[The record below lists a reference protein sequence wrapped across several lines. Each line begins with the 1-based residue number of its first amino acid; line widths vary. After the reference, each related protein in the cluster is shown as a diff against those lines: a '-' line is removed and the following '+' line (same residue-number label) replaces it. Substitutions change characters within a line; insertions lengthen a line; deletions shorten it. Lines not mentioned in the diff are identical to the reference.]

1 MPPIFEHAINAALK
15 FLEKRIGN
23 ASKEVTTAI
32 KEGHSVTVAATE
44 KQTQS
49 LNQIG
54 TRFEKAVAKI
64 SNANFDVLVDFK
76 PLEASL
82 RSIAADM
89 KKVAGK
95 KDADMAKV
103 EAGLDRLLVA
113 VQENQPEKMS
123 QSIDALDAVFSGLKP
138 KDSVKFDDKQ
148 MKGLMAALTNGGG
161 ITTQGGTKSATDWQV
176 DVVTITS
183 ADTEYEYVFP
193 SSTVSW
199 TLKLRGSSGVLYYSH
214 ETGKLPVSGNNTNY
228 LTLPASGTRSQDN
241 VEWGGKKMFLE
252 SDSSGQTLEIEVFTM

>member
-1 MPPIFEHAINAALK
+1 MDIQKIVNSSLRFLEIRIKQSSDKVVEAVNKQKSTDDVSKAINVQTVTLRDVFKKFGTSLDKLGNPKIDVKVPEIKLPAINIPKQNTELIENLLQAQLIEMQKDKMPDYRESFDAFGAAI
-15 FLEKRIGN
+15 LEN
-23 ASKEVTTAI
+23 
-32 KEGHSVTVAATE
+32 
-44 KQTQS
+44 
-49 LNQIG
+49 
-54 TRFEKAVAKI
+54 
-64 SNANFDVLVDFK
+64 
-76 PLEASL
+76 
-82 RSIAADM
+82 
-89 KKVAGK
+89 
-95 KDADMAKV
+95 
-103 EAGLDRLLVA
+103 
-113 VQENQPEKMS
+113 
-123 QSIDALDAVFSGLKP
+123 KP
-138 KDSVKFDDKQ
+138 KDEVTINPAQ

-214 ETGKLPVSGNNTNY
+214 ETGKLPVSGNNANY

-252 SDSSGQTLEIEVFTM
+252 SDSAGQTLEIEVFTM

>member
-1 MPPIFEHAINAALK
+1 MDIQKIVNSSLRFLEIRIKQSSDKVVEAVNKQKSTDDVSKAINVQTVTLRDVFKKFDRSLDKLGNPKIDVKVPEIKLPTINIPKQNTELMENLLQGLLIEMQKDKMPDYRESFDAFGAAI
-15 FLEKRIGN
+15 LEN
-23 ASKEVTTAI
+23 
-32 KEGHSVTVAATE
+32 
-44 KQTQS
+44 
-49 LNQIG
+49 
-54 TRFEKAVAKI
+54 
-64 SNANFDVLVDFK
+64 
-76 PLEASL
+76 
-82 RSIAADM
+82 
-89 KKVAGK
+89 
-95 KDADMAKV
+95 
-103 EAGLDRLLVA
+103 
-113 VQENQPEKMS
+113 
-123 QSIDALDAVFSGLKP
+123 KP
-138 KDSVKFDDKQ
+138 KDEVTINPAQ

-161 ITTQGGTKSATDWQV
+161 MTTQGGNKSATDWQV

-252 SDSSGQTLEIEVFTM
+252 SDSAGQTLEIEVFTM